1 MISLN
6 AYRVDGHK
14 TIGIKIFPIFV
25 QTSDF
30 LSVLFFAKSV
40 QTSKH
45 TLD

>member
-6 AYRVDGHK
+6 AYRV
-14 TIGIKIFPIFV
+14 KIFPIFV

-30 LSVLFFAKSV
+30 LSVFFFAKSV